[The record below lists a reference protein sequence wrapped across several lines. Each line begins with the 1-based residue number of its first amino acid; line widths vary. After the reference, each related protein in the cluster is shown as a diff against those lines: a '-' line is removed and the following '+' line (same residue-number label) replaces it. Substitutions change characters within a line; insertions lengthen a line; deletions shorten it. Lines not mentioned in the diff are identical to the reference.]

1 MDYKSYM
8 CGSCKYKDVNLTE
21 PEDWPVFSV
30 PICKFCNDGSKYEP
44 KAAKPPIN
52 PVTINT
58 GEFTKALKKI
68 SNSVYGVKSTI
79 YIKKVLFNKPA
90 TIIFW
95 SDDTKTVVKCGKDDV
110 YDPEKGFAM
119 AIAKKALGNNGNYY
133 NVFKKILPKE
143 ENGAEE

>member
-68 SNSVYGVKSTI
+68 SNSVFTLDPPYAGTSRSNTI
-79 YIKKVLFNKPA
+79 LSLSF
-90 TIIFW
+90 
-95 SDDTKTVVKCGKDDV
+95 
-110 YDPEKGFAM
+110 
-119 AIAKKALGNNGNYY
+119 L
-133 NVFKKILPKE
+133 
-143 ENGAEE
+143 